1 VHRELA
7 ITLDDILLEDGKVA
21 PFGRSQSSYTAMGRF
36 GNVFLVNGEPDATFD
51 VKRGEVVRFYFTD
64 TANTRVFNVGIPG
77 ARVKRVGGDSGR
89 YEREE
94 LVDGV
99 VLAPSERAVVDVLF
113 DAPGELV
120 LEHRTPHR
128 TYTLAAITVSD
139 EPAEPGPAAAFRVL
153 RTNGDVAA
161 QRARIERFLEVE
173 PDRTLALVAELDL
186 ARSS

>member
-1 VHRELA
+1 
-7 ITLDDILLEDGKVA
+7 
-21 PFGRSQSSYTAMGRF
+21 MGRF
-36 GNVFLVNGEPDATFD
+36 GNVFLVNGEPEGTFD

-99 VLAPSERAVVDVLF
+99 VLAPSKRAVVDVLF

-120 LEHRTPHR
+120 LEHRTYAP
-128 TYTLAAITVSD
+128 AAITVSD